1 MVFHV
6 FFCYFLRMKKKKSA
20 KKVKKSKIEK
30 IDFLSIETY
39 APKDVWFAI
48 RLNNVLLSEV
58 KKQARKEKLAVQK
71 FVRKALMDKLT
82 QKP

>member
-1 MVFHV
+1 
-6 FFCYFLRMKKKKSA
+6 MKKKKSA
-20 KKVKKSKIEK
+20 KKVKKSKIVK

-48 RLNNVLLSEV
+48 RLNNVLLSEI

-82 QKP
+82 EKS

>member
-1 MVFHV
+1 
-6 FFCYFLRMKKKKSA
+6 MKTTKSS

-48 RLNNVLLSEV
+48 RLNNVLLSEI
-58 KKQARKEKLAVQK
+58 KKQAKKEKMAVQK

-82 QKP
+82 Q

>member
-1 MVFHV
+1 
-6 FFCYFLRMKKKKSA
+6 MKKKKSA

>member
-1 MVFHV
+1 
-6 FFCYFLRMKKKKSA
+6 MKKTKSS

-48 RLNNVLLSEV
+48 RLNNVLLSEI
-58 KKQARKEKLAVQK
+58 KKQARKEKMAVQK
-71 FVRKALMDKLT
+71 FARKALMDKLT
-82 QKP
+82 